1 MKVVCLIRKEKKL
14 GRLLKKNTIEPPA
27 GGSIF
32 YNYSFGF
39 QFYFMSNSRRS
50 FLRGAALTSV
60 ALSIP
65 FKNELMAMAANSK
78 PFALQLWS
86 VKLALEKDPLAV
98 LNQIAANGYKK
109 IESFEGPKGM
119 FWGMKNTE
127 FKKVMDDLGMNMF
140 STHCND
146 TGDFKSFEQKAAAA
160 GEIGLKYIIC
170 AYKGPQKTLDNFNQ
184 FADEFNTCGEIAK
197 KHGLR
202 FAYHNHDYSFVP
214 MNGIVPMDVM
224 IKNTD
229 PAMVDFEMDLYW
241 TRVAGI
247 DPLAYMDKFPNRFK
261 LVHVKDLVKTNT
273 PEGQESCVI
282 GKGTIDYKTLLPEV
296 AKRGVQHMI
305 VEQEHYTGTNELDAA
320 KDDAAY
326 MKTLNW

>member
-1 MKVVCLIRKEKKL
+1 M
-14 GRLLKKNTIEPPA
+14 GDFLKKNTIEPPA

-32 YNYSFGF
+32 YNYSFRF

-60 ALSIP
+60 ALSMP

-86 VKLALEKDPLAV
+86 VKLALYKDTMGV
-98 LNQIAANGYKK
+98 LKQIAANGYKK

-197 KHGLR
+197 KHGIR

-214 MNGIVPMDVM
+214 MNGIVPQDVM
-224 IKNTD
+224 MKNTD

-241 TRVAGI
+241 TRVAKVNPI
-247 DPLAYMDKFPNRFK
+247 TYMDQFPNRFK
-261 LVHVKDLVKTNT
+261 LVHVKDLVKANT
-273 PEGQESCVI
+273 PEGHESCVI

-296 AKRGVQHMI
+296 AKRGIQHMI
-305 VEQEHYTGTNELDAA
+305 VEQEHYTGSNELDAA
-320 KDDAAY
+320 RDDAAY

>member
-14 GRLLKKNTIEPPA
+14 GQLLKKNTIEPPA